1 MWRMRV
7 AQLLILTS
15 AVNNEVL
22 PALELLSHSVRL
34 IPAQPDQL
42 IAAPESDVVDEDD
55 QDVRGFR

>member
-22 PALELLSHSVRL
+22 PALELLSHSTR
-34 IPAQPDQL
+34 
-42 IAAPESDVVDEDD
+42 
-55 QDVRGFR
+55 